1 MSEEVVLDGGKK
13 LASLTFPTESGTVD
27 EAAAEYLRP
36 GGVTSGAKTGWS
48 LLGRLWPSA
57 RPLRI
62 PKVQFVSNGIE
73 LGYDDSG
80 GPKREAVV
88 LLHGLGS
95 ARSTWDP
102 IVPVLDQWRTLAF
115 DQRGHG
121 ESSHASGTYSL
132 EYYVPD
138 VIAFCESV
146 TDQPV
151 VLVGHSLGGVVAA
164 SVAHSRPDLVR
175 GLLLEDPP
183 MYRGEPGEA
192 DRNPFLVVFALLH
205 QLVSDM
211 QARQAPLEEYELVL
225 RTSPSPNGAGS
236 FADVLGVD
244 GTRARARGLA
254 SLDPDVF
261 LAAVDG
267 SGLAGATPDAALSC
281 PTLVLRADPALGP
294 AFTTEHEARFRSTN
308 PHADVEMIHGASHFI
323 HDEQPERFLLKLRR
337 FLDAL

>member
-1 MSEEVVLDGGKK
+1 M
-13 LASLTFPTESGTVD
+13 
-27 EAAAEYLRP
+27 
-36 GGVTSGAKTGWS
+36 
-48 LLGRLWPSA
+48 
-57 RPLRI
+57 
-62 PKVQFVSNGIE
+62 QFVSDDIE
-73 LGYDDSG
+73 IAYDDSG
-80 GPKREAVV
+80 GTERDAVV

-102 IVPVLDQWRTLAF
+102 IIPALTNQCRVLAF

-121 ESSHASGTYSL
+121 ESSHASGTYTL
-132 EYYVPD
+132 EHYVPD
-138 VIAFCESV
+138 AIAFCEAV
-146 TDQPV
+146 TTRPV

-164 SVAHSRPDLVR
+164 SVARTRPDLVR

-183 MYRGEPGEA
+183 LYRGEPEEA
-192 DRNPFLVVFALLH
+192 DGNPFLAVFALLH

-211 QARQAPLEEYELVL
+211 QARHAPLEEYERVL
-225 RTSPSPNGAGS
+225 RSGPSPNGAGS

-267 SGLAGATPDAALSC
+267 SGLVGAQPDAALRC
-281 PTLVLRADPALGP
+281 PTLVLRADPAFGP
-294 AFTTEHEARFRSTN
+294 AFTAEHETRFRSTN
-308 PHADVEMIHGASHFI
+308 PHADVEVIHGASHFI
-323 HDEQPERFLLKLRR
+323 HDEQPERFLHKLRK